1 MKRLV
6 YSTALVLTMALAG
19 CSAGETYSPQEIVAQ
34 TLAETTE
41 VKSYYGEYK
50 MDMGDEDVS
59 YIKEWVKDGKRR
71 IELSGP
77 DGEQYITINDGKQL
91 TSFDVSAN
99 TVQIFE
105 YPDDT
110 TAALTQ
116 QSPKEQADMLLEMVE
131 DTHEITLG
139 KEEKV
144 AGRDTYQ
151 LIAKANDDNSLMG
164 DMEVWVDKENWMVL
178 KTVTTSG
185 GLTMTTEY
193 TKVELQPELEDS
205 LFVLETPEGAVVE
218 RIDAGSY
225 GPAESSM
232 EEAKAT
238 LGSFLVFKEEAGVA
252 LRSVEDMQVDERPEF
267 AFNYD
272 VNGEPAFT
280 LSVLEPLENAA
291 DMEADLGTTK
301 IKIRGVDGEQ
311 MDMNKFRFIQWTE
324 EGHQY
329 AVILQDEV
337 LSFEEMY
344 QYIEN
349 MEMVQ

>member
-205 LFVLETPEGAVVE
+205 LFVLETTEEAVVE
-218 RIDAGSY
+218 RMDAGSY

-238 LGSFLVFKEEAGVA
+238 LGSFLVFKEEARIT
-252 LRSVEDMQVDERPEF
+252 LRSVEDMKVDERPEF

-272 VNGEPAFT
+272 MNGEPAFT
-280 LSVLEPLENAA
+280 LSVLEHLGNVA
-291 DMEADLGTTK
+291 DVEADLGTTK

-329 AVILQDEV
+329 AVILEDEA

-349 MEMVQ
+349 MEIVQ